1 MGLQKI
7 NVEGATGELD
17 TNYEGKA
24 EAAVKALRDGFD
36 FVAVHVEAPDECTH
50 NLDVEGKI
58 TAIENID
65 SRVILPMVKAQNDSG
80 EDFRMLI
87 LSDHKTLSTPGAH
100 DGAPVPFILYD
111 SRLQKGSGMGY
122 SEESGLLGQY
132 LPNGVALMDMLFQK
146 D

>member
-58 TAIENID
+58 KAIENID

-100 DGAPVPFILYD
+100 DGSPVLFFFY
-111 SRLQKGSGMGY
+111 Y
-122 SEESGLLGQY
+122 S
-132 LPNGVALMDMLFQK
+132 
-146 D
+146 